1 MSIIEIVAIV
11 ALVGYAIYKQTHVA
25 EVAAKGRFKLA
36 IIYAIVALCVGG
48 IVAPHSPAATALL
61 VVSILLSVAVGVAR
75 GRLTRVWAE
84 PDGRVMRQGTTL
96 TVGLFLGMIVVK
108 FGMGTYAYLAHIS
121 GDGGFGE
128 IMLMMAVMVAVQAQM
143 IKNRADR
150 LTASTARPVPYSY
163 SA

>member
-1 MSIIEIVAIV
+1 MSITEIVAII
-11 ALVGYAIYKQTHVA
+11 ALVGYAVYKQTHVA
-25 EVAAKGRFKLA
+25 EVQDRGRFKIA
-36 IIYAIVALCVGG
+36 IIYAIVGLCVGG
-48 IVAPHSPAATALL
+48 IVTPHSPTATVLL
-61 VVSILLSVAVGVAR
+61 VASILLSVVVGVAR

-96 TVGLFLGMIVVK
+96 TVGLFLGMIAVK
-108 FGMGTYAYLAHIS
+108 FGMGTYAYLAHVS
-121 GDGGFGE
+121 SDGGFGE

-150 LTASTARPVPYSY
+150 LIVTTPRPVSATY